1 MASREQE
8 IGQIKHLINKLR
20 YTTLAVQI
28 SPFAY
33 SAFYIITLALYL
45 FCPEPVL
52 MVLDTLFYVS
62 PITVCI
68 FLILSRILECCIW
81 HKCACILPLLPQ
93 ILVFID
99 RHIVELTEAE
109 SYISI
114 ITPIALAF
122 LLLIAAYNVFIK

>member
-1 MASREQE
+1 MDNREQAA
-8 IGQIKHLINKLR
+8 GQIKRLINKLR

-28 SPFAY
+28 APFAY
-33 SAFYIITLALYL
+33 SALYIITLVLYL

-68 FLILSRILECCIW
+68 LLILSRILECCIW
-81 HKCACILPLLPQ
+81 HKSACILPLLPQ

-109 SYISI
+109 SYIAI
-114 ITPIALAF
+114 ITPILLSI
-122 LLLIAAYNVFIK
+122 LLLFAAYNVFIK